1 MRKNRSIFSSSAI
14 ALAIAA
20 SVVVSA
26 NVIAQ
31 EKKQEEPSNI
41 LLPAV
46 GGGFGSPGAVFFNSY
61 GIVKDTPFAGV
72 MVYDHVQTL
81 NDGSRIMTRSS
92 TPMYRDSQGR
102 TRNEYSFKLP
112 RPLGGESIEHI
123 TINIFDPVGGTSY
136 MVDPQTRTVRKSTIA
151 SPAGLSLK
159 RVGNTIGETP
169 IAIRQLDHDV
179 AHNVVPKIN
188 FDNARFKT
196 VVEVL
201 GKQLGLRVVF
211 DESVR
216 NTQTVSIDLVDMTI
230 AKALDTILKTYRY
243 SFEQVDDRT
252 IRIHQENPAKS
263 QSSESFESFYANI
276 SPSLKASSLESL
288 PPRSESLG
296 KQMIEGIEA
305 EGTRITQTIAAGTMG
320 NERPIEIIHERWYSR
335 ELQMDIMT
343 KWNDPR
349 SGESTQRLTNIIR
362 SEPDASLFQPPP
374 DYAIREATNTFM
386 TKEGIH
392 NQAGEKKRDPNDQ

>member
-1 MRKNRSIFSSSAI
+1 MRKDRSIFSSSVI

-20 SVVVSA
+20 SVAVST

-31 EKKQEEPSNI
+31 EKKQEESSNI

-46 GGGFGSPGAVFFNSY
+46 GGGFGSLGSVFFNSY

-81 NDGSRIMTRSS
+81 NDGSRIITRSS
-92 TPMYRDSQGR
+92 TAMYRDSQGR
-102 TRNEYSFKLP
+102 TRTEYSFKLP

-136 MVDPQTRTVRKSTIA
+136 TVDPQSRTVRKFTIQ
-151 SPAGLSLK
+151 SPADTLDRLSSK
-159 RVGNTIGETP
+159 RAVNTIGETP
-169 IAIRQLDHDV
+169 IAIRQLNRDVAHDV
-179 AHNVVPKIN
+179 APKIH
-188 FDNARFKT
+188 FDNAKFKT

-216 NTQTVSIDLVDMTI
+216 NTQTVSIELVDVTI

-263 QSSESFESFYANI
+263 PSPESFESFYANV
-276 SPSLKASSLESL
+276 SPSLKASSPESL

-296 KQMIEGIEA
+296 RQIIEGVEA
-305 EGTRITQTIAAGTMG
+305 EGTRIIQTIAAGAMG
-320 NERPIEIIHERWYSR
+320 NERQIEIIHERWYSR

-362 SEPDASLFQPPP
+362 SEPDAALFQPPP
-374 DYAIREATNTFM
+374 DYAIR
-386 TKEGIH
+386 
-392 NQAGEKKRDPNDQ
+392 